1 MFVFLFFQS
10 GAENSSTLGHLRFYE
25 PRPSHVYLPIIK
37 QLNKNTARNSRNLTD
52 SAKGALHDLFP
63 APLITKDNSL
73 GL

>member
-10 GAENSSTLGHLRFYE
+10 GAKNNSTLGPLRFYE
-25 PRPSHVYLPIIK
+25 PRPPRAYLPIIK
-37 QLNKNTARNSRNLTD
+37 QLNKNTARNSHTITD